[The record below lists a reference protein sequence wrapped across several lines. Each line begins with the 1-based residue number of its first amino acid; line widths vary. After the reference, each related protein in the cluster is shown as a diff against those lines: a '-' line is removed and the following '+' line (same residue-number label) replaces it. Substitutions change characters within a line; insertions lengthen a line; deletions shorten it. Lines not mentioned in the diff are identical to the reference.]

1 MTTIEI
7 IINTEGET
15 RIDVRDAEPG
25 TCRALTGDLERKIGR
40 VTNRAP
46 KNADGR
52 QTAEEQERR
61 AEEIKHHAV

>member
-7 IINTEGET
+7 LITPEGET
-15 RIDVRDAEPG
+15 IIDVRNAEPG
-25 TCRALTGDLERKIGR
+25 TCRALTGDMEKRIGR
-40 VTNRAP
+40 VSARAP